1 MDFHND
7 SLSRYESRQRYEDSL
22 PKPQTKLVN
31 YYEAKN
37 PITGDQEWD
46 GWVDHDD
53 IKKKRAIL
61 KQAASQ
67 GFVYELD
74 TTPYEIPCEAKN

>member
-22 PKPQTKLVN
+22 PKPQTKFVN

-37 PITGDQEWD
+37 PITGSLEWD

-53 IKKKRAIL
+53 VSKKRAIL
-61 KQAASQ
+61 EQAYSQ
-67 GFVYELD
+67 GFTLNID
-74 TTPYEIPCEAKN
+74 STPIEVG

>member
-7 SLSRYESRQRYEDSL
+7 SLNRYESQQRYEDSL
-22 PKPQTKLVN
+22 PKSQAKFVN

-37 PITGDQEWD
+37 PITGSLEWD

-53 IKKKRAIL
+53 VSEKRAIL
-61 KQAASQ
+61 EQAYSQ
-67 GFVYELD
+67 GFTLNID
-74 TTPYEIPCEAKN
+74 STPIEVE

>member
-7 SLSRYESRQRYEDSL
+7 SLSRYESQQRYEDSL

-31 YYEAKN
+31 YYKAIN
-37 PITGDQEWD
+37 PITGDREWD

-53 IKKKRAIL
+53 IDEKHAIL
-61 KQAASQ
+61 KQAYSQ
-67 GFVYELD
+67 GFTLNID
-74 TTPYEIPCEAKN
+74 STPIEPIEVE

>member
-7 SLSRYESRQRYEDSL
+7 SLNRYESQQRYEDSL
-22 PKPQTKLVN
+22 PKSQAKFVN

-37 PITGDQEWD
+37 PITGLLEWD

-53 IKKKRAIL
+53 VSEKRAIL
-61 KQAASQ
+61 EQAYSQ
-67 GFVYELD
+67 GFTLNID
-74 TTPYEIPCEAKN
+74 STPIEVE